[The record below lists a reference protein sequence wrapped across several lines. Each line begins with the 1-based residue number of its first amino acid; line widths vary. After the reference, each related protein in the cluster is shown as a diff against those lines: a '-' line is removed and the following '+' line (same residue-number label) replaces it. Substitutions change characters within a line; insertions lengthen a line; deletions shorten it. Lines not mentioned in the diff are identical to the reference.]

1 MLNLYSVYLFQQLR
15 IALAKI
21 LLKKNEERRIK
32 QGHLWIFSN
41 EIANVEGDISN
52 GELVHVFDSKNNFI
66 GSGFYNGN
74 SLIAVRIIS
83 NEESVDLEKLFRHR
97 LNTAYEFRNRIY
109 PDRKSFRLVFSE
121 SDFLPG
127 LIIDKYNDSFV
138 LQVYSA
144 GMEKNIELITR
155 ILHEDFSAKNI
166 FAKGE
171 EYFRK
176 IEGLPE
182 ENKIYL
188 GKMNEEI
195 ISDGKVKYKIN
206 FATGHKTGFYFDQC
220 DNREFFGK
228 FCENKSVLDCFCNSG
243 GFGLHAAYNK
253 AKKIV
258 FVDSSSEEIK
268 NAQENFSFN
277 GFNSKTEFIQ
287 SDVFDYLEKCNSEKK
302 TFDVIN
308 LDPPAFA
315 KNKKTLATAIKGYE
329 KLNRFAISLLK
340 DDGLLFTSSC
350 SHHLKEE
357 MFLDAINTA
366 ALKTGK
372 KIQLFHFNNASLDH
386 PFLPAMEETVYL
398 KFAAVRVLTK

>member
-1 MLNLYSVYLFQQLR
+1 MLILYNVYLFQQLR
-15 IALAKI
+15 ITLAKVV
-21 LLKKNEERRIK
+21 LNKNEERRIK

-41 EIANVEGDISN
+41 EIGKAEGDISN
-52 GELVHVFDSKNNFI
+52 GDLVQVYDSKNNFI

-74 SLIAVRIIS
+74 SLIAIRIIS
-83 NEESVDLEKLFRHR
+83 NEESVDLEKLFHHR
-97 LNTAYEFRNRIY
+97 LNTAFEFRNRVY
-109 PDRKSFRLVFSE
+109 PLRESFRMVFSE

-127 LIIDKYNDSFV
+127 LIIDKYNNTFV

-155 ILHEDFSAKNI
+155 ILREDFSAKNI
-166 FAKGE
+166 FTKGE

-176 IEGLPE
+176 LEGLPG

-188 GKMNEEI
+188 GEMKEEI

-228 FCENKSVLDCFCNSG
+228 FCEDKSVLDCFCNSG
-243 GFGLHAAYNK
+243 GFGLHAAHCN
-253 AKKIV
+253 AKEIV
-258 FVDSSSEEIK
+258 FVDSSAEEIK
-268 NAQENFSFN
+268 NAQENFSLN
-277 GFNSKTEFIQ
+277 GFDCKSEFILY
-287 SDVFDYLEKCNSEKK
+287 DVFDYLEKCKSEKR

-329 KLNRFAISLLK
+329 KLNRLAIDLLK
-340 DDGLLFTSSC
+340 DGGLLFTSSC

-366 ALKTGK
+366 ALKSGK
-372 KIQLFHFNNASLDH
+372 KIQLFYFNNASLDH
-386 PFLPAMEETVYL
+386 PSLPAMEETVYL
-398 KFAAVRVLTK
+398 KFASLKLTNQ

>member
-1 MLNLYSVYLFQQLR
+1 MAKVFLR
-15 IALAKI
+15 
-21 LLKKNEERRIK
+21 KNEERRLK
-32 QGHLWIFSN
+32 QGHIWIFSN
-41 EIANVEGDISN
+41 EIEKTEGDVSN
-52 GELVHVFDSKNNFI
+52 GNLVRVYDSKNNFI

-83 NEESVDLEKLFRHR
+83 NEELIDLETLFRYR
-97 LNTAYEFRNRIY
+97 LNSAYELRKNIY
-109 PDRKSFRLVFSE
+109 PQRESFRMVFSE

-127 LIIDKYNDSFV
+127 LIIDKYNDTFV

-144 GMEKNIELITR
+144 GMENGIELITR
-155 ILHEDFSAKNI
+155 ILREDFSAKNI
-166 FAKGE
+166 FTKGE

-176 IEGLPE
+176 LEGLPG

-188 GKMNEEI
+188 GEMNKEI
-195 ISDGKVKYKIN
+195 ISDSKVKYKIN
-206 FATGHKTGFYFDQC
+206 FITGHKTGFYFDQC

-243 GFGLHAAYNK
+243 GFGLHAAFNK
-253 AKKIV
+253 AKEIV
-258 FVDSSSEEIK
+258 FVDSSAEEIK
-268 NAQENFSFN
+268 NVLENFSLN
-277 GFNSKTEFIQ
+277 GFDCETELIQ
-287 SDVFDYLEKCNSEKK
+287 SDVFDYLEKCKSEKR

-329 KLNRFAISLLK
+329 KLNRLAMELLK
-340 DDGLLFTSSC
+340 EGGLLFTSSC

-366 ALKTGK
+366 ALKAGK
-372 KIQLFHFNNASLDH
+372 KIQLFYFNNASLDH
-386 PFLPAMEETVYL
+386 PSLPAMEETGYL
-398 KFAAVRVLTK
+398 KFAGVRILTK